1 MAGIFAAIQWTRSL
15 LITVTTLRQRD
26 RTLARLQGEL
36 EGLVRVLGS
45 LAQVPNAPAS
55 MLVLLERPID
65 RCSQLCCKF
74 KQLMEASS
82 QTSKLIS
89 HQDWTKME
97 VMGSNINEFI
107 DTMEGYKSTISVAH
121 GIITLLV

>member
-55 MLVLLERPID
+55 MLVLLESPID

-89 HQDWTKME
+89 QQD
-97 VMGSNINEFI
+97 
-107 DTMEGYKSTISVAH
+107 
-121 GIITLLV
+121 